1 MIARIGLPAAFAVA
15 SVLAGEKKPSPL
27 DAYVARARAALGA
40 AGPSA
45 GSLFDPNGRLGDL
58 TRDLRAYQV
67 GDVVTIVVSDRASSS
82 AQGATASG
90 RSASARAGLQ
100 SILGSGA
107 PPALRD
113 LVGLNSNLELD
124 SSGKAN
130 RSNVLTATLTA
141 TVVDVM
147 PNGYL
152 IVEGSKL
159 VQANT
164 EKQRITLRGIVRWND
179 ITPGNIVR
187 SDRVGEME
195 IAVDGKGVVPDATR
209 RPNFLY
215 RLLLGILPF

>member
-1 MIARIGLPAAFAVA
+1 MIARI
-15 SVLAGEKKPSPL
+15 SVLAALALAGLSAGEKKPSPL
-27 DAYVARARAALGA
+27 DAYVARARAAIGA
-40 AGPSA
+40 TGPSA

-82 AQGATASG
+82 AQGTTASQ
-90 RSASARAGLQ
+90 RSASASAGLQ
-100 SILGSGA
+100 YLLGSGV

-113 LVGLNSNLELD
+113 LIGLNSNVELD
-124 SSGKAN
+124 SAGKAN

-152 IVEGSKL
+152 IVEGSKE

>member
-1 MIARIGLPAAFAVA
+1 MIAKTSLAAVTLLA
-15 SVLAGEKKPSPL
+15 SLSAGEKKPSAL
-27 DAYVARARAALGA
+27 DTYITRARAAAGNT
-40 AGPSA
+40 GPSA
-45 GSLFDPNGRLGDL
+45 GSLFDANGRLGDL
-58 TRDLRAYQV
+58 IRDLRAYQV

-82 AQGATASG
+82 AQGTTASG
-90 RSASARAGLQ
+90 RSSSAGAGFQYL
-100 SILGSGA
+100 LGA
-107 PPALRD
+107 NVPPALRD
-113 LVGLNSNLELD
+113 LVGVNSTIELD
-124 SSGKAN
+124 SNGKAN

-152 IVEGSKL
+152 IVEGSKE

-164 EKQRITLRGIVRWND
+164 EKQRITVRGVVRWND

-187 SDRVGEME
+187 SDRVGEIE
-195 IAVDGKGVVPDATR
+195 IAVEGKGVVPDATR

>member
-1 MIARIGLPAAFAVA
+1 MLARTSLAA
-15 SVLAGEKKPSPL
+15 VLALVHLNAGEKKPSPL
-27 DAYVARARAALGA
+27 DAYISRTRAAAGA
-40 AGPSA
+40 TGPSA

-58 TRDLRAYQV
+58 IRDLRAYQV

-82 AQGATASG
+82 AQGTTASG
-90 RSASARAGLQ
+90 RSASAGAGFQYL
-100 SILGSGA
+100 LGTGV

-113 LVGLNSNLELD
+113 LIGVNSNIELD
-124 SSGKAN
+124 SAGKAN
-130 RSNVLTATLTA
+130 RSNALTATLTA

-152 IVEGSKL
+152 IVEGSKE

-164 EKQRITLRGIVRWND
+164 EKQRITVRGIVRWND

-187 SDRVGEME
+187 SDRVGEIE
-195 IAVDGKGVVPDATR
+195 IAVEGKGVVPDATR

-215 RLLLGILPF
+215 RLLLGIIPF